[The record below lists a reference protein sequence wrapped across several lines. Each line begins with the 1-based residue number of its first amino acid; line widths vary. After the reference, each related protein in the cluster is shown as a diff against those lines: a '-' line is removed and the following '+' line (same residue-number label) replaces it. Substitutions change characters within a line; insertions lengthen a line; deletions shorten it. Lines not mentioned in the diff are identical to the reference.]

1 MGENTTPFVF
11 PYLNVNILRCMVSS
25 QESEYSVLC
34 WNYYKVKSKDACS
47 SVWVMIVMD
56 SVISLFKTC
65 VFVMTS
71 LASTRLHVTFSLF
84 LSHISIGS
92 CE

>member
-1 MGENTTPFVF
+1 MYFFFQDYMGENTTSFVF

-34 WNYYKVKSKDACS
+34 WNVKSKDACS

-65 VFVMTS
+65 IYIFQV
-71 LASTRLHVTFSLF
+71 LF
-84 LSHISIGS
+84 
-92 CE
+92 